1 MYDKHWKKGSSTN
14 DKEPLWIFP
23 ALTSVWR
30 YRTFGTRSGDW
41 FIPSESEVKF
51 IVENKKEIDDS
62 FEKVSEHYGHY
73 YTSIVDFHVWS
84 SNVISDT
91 ELRFKRML
99 IPVYF
104 YGQYQLL
111 NTAQYL
117 TCWPVM
123 KVIDYDA
130 IEPK

>member
-1 MYDKHWKKGSSTN
+1 M
-14 DKEPLWIFP
+14 
-23 ALTSVWR
+23 
-30 YRTFGTRSGDW
+30 
-41 FIPSESEVKF
+41 
-51 IVENKKEIDDS
+51 
-62 FEKVSEHYGHY
+62 
-73 YTSIVDFHVWS
+73 WS

-91 ELRFKRML
+91 QLGSKRMV

-104 YGQYQLL
+104 YGQYQLID
-111 NTAQYL
+111 TEQYL